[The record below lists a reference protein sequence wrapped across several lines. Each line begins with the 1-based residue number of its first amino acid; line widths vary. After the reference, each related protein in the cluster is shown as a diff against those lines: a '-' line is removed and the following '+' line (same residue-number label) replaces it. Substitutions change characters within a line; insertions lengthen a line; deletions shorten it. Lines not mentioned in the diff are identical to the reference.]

1 MRNSSEIMPI
11 VASSAVL
18 CRSLVPER
26 SKKLNTVVT
35 GGAGFIGSHLVDELI
50 ARGDEVVVIDNLSTG
65 RLDNLSQAQ
74 KSERF
79 RFIEADIE
87 DFDFESFFA
96 RERVEVVF
104 HLAAQIDVR
113 KSVEKPLLDA
123 RQNILATIRIAQA
136 AATNGVRRI
145 VHTSSGG
152 SIYGV
157 PDCFPV
163 SEAAALSP
171 ESPYAASKAAGE
183 LYLKVFQ
190 SLYGLEYSLI
200 APSNVYGPRQNPN
213 GEAGVVAIFSESL
226 LSGRS
231 TKLFGGGT
239 NTRDYVYVGDVA
251 KAFILASGEAGNGM
265 RFNIGT
271 SIETTDAE
279 LHKLVSEEVGVSSDP
294 VHYPARLGDLKRS
307 CLDYSRAN
315 ELLGWFPQVD
325 LRAGIFKT
333 VEYFRG
339 RISS

>member
-1 MRNSSEIMPI
+1 MPKCFRCA
-11 VASSAVL
+11 VKRRSAF
-18 CRSLVPER
+18 PER
-26 SKKLNTVVT
+26 SIKLRTVVT
-35 GGAGFIGSHLVDELI
+35 GGAGFIGSHLVDALI

-65 RLDNLSQAQ
+65 RLSNLSQAQ
-74 KSERF
+74 EFDRF

-87 DFDFESFFA
+87 DFDFEAFFA
-96 RERVEVVF
+96 TERIEVVF

-113 KSVEKPLLDA
+113 KSVEEPLLDA
-123 RQNILATIRIAQA
+123 RQNILATVRIAQA

-152 SIYGV
+152 SIYGT
-157 PDCFPV
+157 PDSFPV
-163 SEAAALSP
+163 SETAVLSP

-200 APSNVYGPRQNPN
+200 APSNVYGPRQNPY

-226 LSGRS
+226 LSGRK

-239 NTRDYVYVGDVA
+239 NTRDYVFVSDVA
-251 KAFILASGEAGNGM
+251 RAFILASGEAGNGM

-271 SIETTDAE
+271 SVETTDAE
-279 LHKLVSEEVGVSSDP
+279 LHELVSKEVGVPSDP
-294 VHYPARLGDLKRS
+294 DNLPARLGDLKRS
-307 CLDYSRAN
+307 CLDYTRAS
-315 ELLGWFPQVD
+315 ELLGWYPQVD
-325 LRAGIFKT
+325 LASGICKT

-339 RISS
+339 RVGS